1 MATTRLMPLHVGK
14 GKNISTALGRTV
26 DYIENPNKTN
36 DGELISSYECDP
48 QIAEQQ
54 FLFTKSQ
61 YTRLTGRNQGD
72 RDVIAYHL
80 RQSFKPDEITA
91 EKANKIGYDLAMSLT
106 KGKHA
111 FIVCTHVDKAH
122 IHSHIVFNSTA
133 LDATKKFRNFWNSS
147 FAIRKISDK
156 LCIEN
161 GVSII
166 DNPKKAK
173 GNYATWLGEKPLTF
187 SDKLRLAI
195 DEVLETKPTSF
206 DEFLKQMQAKGFE
219 FKDGKHIAFKG
230 AGQKKFIR
238 LKSLGEDYAED
249 KIKAVI
255 GGVAVH
261 IPRPKAKVK
270 QDKVNLLI
278 DIQSKINAGKG
289 KGYENWA
296 KVFNAKQKANTL
308 YFLRQ
313 NNFDSLDEFNS
324 KVDDIS
330 KKYDYFTTNIKVLE
344 SQIKDKSEMRKHI
357 INYLNSKAKY
367 SEYKQSGYSKKLA
380 EEYHTEIALYKASQK
395 YFNDKSLKKLPNIK
409 SLNDDLDRLYKEK
422 NSAYNDYKKLKK
434 EYQEI
439 QIVKSNID
447 RILGEDTKIN
457 TKKKSQDER

>member
-26 DYIENPNKTN
+26 DYIENQNKTN

-54 FLFTKSQ
+54 FFFTKSQ
-61 YTRLTGRNQGD
+61 YTRLTGRNQGA

-91 EKANKIGYDLAMSLT
+91 ETANKIGYDLAMSLT

-122 IHSHIVFNSTA
+122 IHSHIVFNSTS
-133 LDATKKFRNFWNSS
+133 LECDRKFRNFWNSS

-161 GVSII
+161 GVSTI
-166 DNPKKAK
+166 DNPKEAK

-187 SDKLRLAI
+187 SDKLRFAI
-195 DEVLETKPTSF
+195 DEVLKTKPTSF

-230 AGQKKFIR
+230 TGQKKFIR
-238 LKSLGEDYAED
+238 LKSLGDDYTED
-249 KIKAVI
+249 KIKAIIV
-255 GGVAVH
+255 GDTVH
-261 IPRPKAKVK
+261 TPKPK

-278 DIQSKINAGKG
+278 DIQNKINADKG

-330 KKYDYFTTNIKVLE
+330 KKYDDVTANIKVLE
-344 SQIKDKSEMRKHI
+344 CQIKDKSEMKEHI

-367 SEYKQSGYSKKLA
+367 GEYKQSGYSKKLA
-380 EEYHTEIALYKASQK
+380 EEYRPEIALYKASQK
-395 YFNDKSLKKLPNIK
+395 YFNEKGLKKLPNIK
-409 SLNDDLDRLYKEK
+409 SLNAEIDSLYKDK
-422 NSAYNDYKKLKK
+422 NSAYIDYKKLKK
-434 EYQEI
+434 EHQEI

-447 RILGEDTKIN
+447 KILGEDTKIK